1 MAHFLVIRSRG
12 AGWIVD
18 QPLDGQLGW
27 PEHAAFMGRLV
38 EAGSVLLGGPV
49 ETTDAVLL
57 LVRAADGRLQERS
70 VQTGLANW
78 EHTEVLQ
85 VTTPAWPILI
95 PFRRRPG

>member
-57 LVRAADGRLQERS
+57 LVRAADARAAARLFDDDP
-70 VQTGLANW
+70 W
-78 EHTEVLQ
+78 
-85 VTTPAWPILI
+85 TPDLLPVDTVWPWQLRIGADRL
-95 PFRRRPG
+95 